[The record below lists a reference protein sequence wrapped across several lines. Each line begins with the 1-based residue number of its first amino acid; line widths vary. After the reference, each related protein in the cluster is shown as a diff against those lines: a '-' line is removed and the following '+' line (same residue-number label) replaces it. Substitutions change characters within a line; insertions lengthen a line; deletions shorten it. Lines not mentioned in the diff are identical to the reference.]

1 MFLNCMHYY
10 SFSLLKKKN
19 KKKKDMYVHLDHLV
33 FLHLLGLDENKDI
46 QVRAEHQIALGD
58 FRSHDKIG
66 HSDAESIPSL
76 KRDSI
81 GQESNKAA
89 KLNLSI
95 TSPRGKGGG
104 GLPLNPVQ
112 NPRG

>member
-1 MFLNCMHYY
+1 
-10 SFSLLKKKN
+10 
-19 KKKKDMYVHLDHLV
+19 MYIHLDHLV

-46 QVRAEHQIALGD
+46 QMRAEIQIALGD

-66 HSDAESIPSL
+66 HSDAKSVPSL
-76 KRDSI
+76 KHDSI
-81 GQESNKAA
+81 GQDSNKAA

-104 GLPLNPVQ
+104 VYHWTLYRILVDNPLKSTLKGDKDYLISIP
-112 NPRG
+112 